1 MPPRRSSGCG
11 DLLDFDEVRRRL
23 QLGTRSEIGTREI
36 PVAQVI
42 GSVGRVQEFDGCFR
56 PRTKRLRDVLIQIKA
71 ARPDAADLPILVY
84 QVDHAYFVVDGHKR
98 MSLAIEEGRE
108 EIDAEVTRFASRF
121 HVAGGTTMEEV
132 RATEREQRFRQ
143 ITALDVAVPGA
154 RFPLADAADYLDLEE
169 SLKAHAY
176 DLSRE
181 REALVP
187 AAEAAKHWY
196 DLVYRPVV
204 QIALESGVAGLF
216 SSSSE
221 AELFLLLR
229 RGSRGRMEPGWRIPE
244 TFVQVS
250 RTRLRE
256 AAPGRVPA
264 ALARVTRRERPK
276 PAVLPDGDIGSG
288 GPPPKDTPT
297 A

>member
-1 MPPRRSSGCG
+1 MRQ
-11 DLLDFDEVRRRL
+11 RL

-36 PVAQVI
+36 PIPQVI
-42 GSVGRVQEFDGCFR
+42 GSAGRAHEFDGCFR
-56 PRTKRLRDVLIQIKA
+56 PRSKRLRDVLIQIKT
-71 ARPDAADLPILVY
+71 ARPDAADLPILAY

-98 MSLAIEEGRE
+98 MSLAIEEGRQ

-121 HVAGGTTMEEV
+121 HVAGGTTIEEV
-132 RATEREQRFRQ
+132 RATEREHRFRQ
-143 ITALDVAVPGA
+143 ITALDVAVPDA
-154 RFPLADAADYLDLEE
+154 RFPLGNADDYLDLEE
-169 SLKAHAY
+169 SVKAHAY

-181 REALVP
+181 TETLVP

-204 QIALESGVAGLF
+204 QIALKSGVAGLF

-229 RGSRGRMEPGWRIPE
+229 RGSRGRMDPGWRIPDE
-244 TFVQVS
+244 FVELS

-256 AAPGRVPA
+256 AAPGRLPT
-264 ALARVTRRERPK
+264 ALARATRRERRK
-276 PAVLPDGDIGSG
+276 PRILPEGDISDGEPRPEKES
-288 GPPPKDTPT
+288 
-297 A
+297 